1 MAPEEYHSDAGRD
14 DAIPPVEDPRSMARQ
29 LSLQFLHQ
37 LAVQGEDIFN
47 QLDNFLAQYCDNQ
60 EARRLARQWISGAWH
75 DKTRIEDM
83 IKSIISNWDWARINL
98 VDRSNLQL
106 AVFQLLNCPEIPFR
120 VVINEAV
127 ELAKRFSTTAAP
139 GFINGVLDA
148 IRSRYINKPDN
159 PAPAGIDTENKE

>member
-1 MAPEEYHSDAGRD
+1 
-14 DAIPPVEDPRSMARQ
+14 MARQ
-29 LSLQFLHQ
+29 LALQFLHQ
-37 LAVQGEDIFN
+37 LAVQGEDILD
-47 QLDNFLAQYCDNQ
+47 QLDSFLAQYSDNQ
-60 EARRLARQWISGAWH
+60 ETRRLAGQWISGAWR
-75 DKTRIEDM
+75 DKARIEDT

-106 AVFQLLNCPEIPFR
+106 AVFQLLNCPEIPLK

-148 IRSRYINKPDN
+148 ICSRYINKPDTA
-159 PAPAGIDTENKE
+159 APAGTDTENEQ